1 MKNYNNDFFF
11 LTFSIV
17 ISFFL
22 SSIYHYIPKIVG
34 DGLVISGLIEYPE
47 HPSLMKE
54 VFSTSFT
61 LLAFFSAAI
70 LKISNSIFLTSK
82 IIIFL
87 NTLLFTLGFL
97 YLVFGITKSK
107 LFSSF
112 ITVIILFLEIKS
124 GSGDYPTLYFSE
136 HINGSLSF
144 SLFTFIIGSFIIKKL
159 ALSGFTLGLFFA
171 IHPVTSAWLFLH
183 LSILFVFFKI
193 KKINVLNK
201 SFFIGLSLGIGAFLL
216 FFIFYKFITFQNSS
230 FIWPLENKEFMN
242 EFIKNFDWH
251 RGLRNT
257 YLNVNIFIFVTSI
270 FLIILL
276 NRIKLNKNLFFIFSL
291 IIFLNFSGQITF
303 FISRFY
309 FDLFP
314 MIVKNIMPTRFL
326 TFCSPVL
333 IPILISIIFKILNE
347 KYFFENKFFLKHD
360 YLLALILS
368 IFLLIPFLK
377 SERITS
383 IKKNIISKR
392 ENYNLKK
399 ISYNDPFWE
408 NLRKINTVGHLISIG
423 GESLNKNYIYYI
435 SFKPLLLDTTALN
448 FLPYFPHLSG
458 YYKEILE
465 NVYGL
470 DIKKLKDKY
479 KNTSNIPIEISI
491 NHFKNLDA
499 KQWNTIK
506 TKYNVSGL
514 VLDKNIELKIKPYL
528 IGKNLNF
535 YLFE

>member
-1 MKNYNNDFFF
+1 MKNYNNSFF
-11 LTFSIV
+11 LIFSLI

-34 DGLVISGLIEYPE
+34 DGLVISGLIEYPD

-70 LKISNSIFLTSK
+70 LKVSNSIFFTSK

-87 NTLLFTLGFL
+87 NTMLFTLGFL
-97 YLVFGITKSK
+97 YLVFGITRSK
-107 LFSSF
+107 LFSSL

-144 SLFTFIIGSFIIKKL
+144 SLFTFFLGTFLIKKL
-159 ALSGFTLGLFFA
+159 ALSGFTLGLFLT
-171 IHPVTSAWLFLH
+171 IHPITSVWLFLH
-183 LSILFVFFKI
+183 LSILFIFFKI
-193 KKINVLNK
+193 KKIHTLNK
-201 SFFIGLSLGIGAFLL
+201 SFLIGLSLGIGTFLL
-216 FFIFYKFITFQNSS
+216 FIIFYKFITYQNSS
-230 FIWPLENKEFMN
+230 FIWPPENKEFMH
-242 EFIKNFDWH
+242 EFIKSFDWH
-251 RGLRNT
+251 RGLRNI
-257 YLNVNIFIFVTSI
+257 YLNVNIFILATSI
-270 FLIILL
+270 FLIIIL
-276 NRIKLNKNLFFIFSL
+276 NQIKLNKNLFFIISL

-347 KYFFENKFFLKHD
+347 KYFSRNKFFLKHD

-377 SERITS
+377 YERITS
-383 IKKNIISKR
+383 IKKNIISKK

-399 ISYNDPFWE
+399 ISHNDPFWE
-408 NLRKINTVGHLISIG
+408 SLRKIKTTGHLISIG
-423 GESLNKNYIYYI
+423 GEGVNKNYIYYI

-479 KNTSNIPIEISI
+479 KNTSNIPMEIAI

-499 KQWNTIK
+499 KQWHIIK

-528 IGKNLNF
+528 FGKNLNF
-535 YLFE
+535 YLIE

>member
-1 MKNYNNDFFF
+1 MKNYNNSFF
-11 LTFSIV
+11 LIFSLI

-34 DGLVISGLIEYPE
+34 DGLVISGLIEYPD

-70 LKISNSIFLTSK
+70 LKVSNSIFFTSK

-87 NTLLFTLGFL
+87 NTMLFTLGFL
-97 YLVFGITKSK
+97 YLVFGITRSK
-107 LFSSF
+107 LFSSL

-144 SLFTFIIGSFIIKKL
+144 SLFTFFLGTFLIKKL
-159 ALSGFTLGLFFA
+159 ALSGFTLGLFLT
-171 IHPVTSAWLFLH
+171 IHPITSVWLFLH
-183 LSILFVFFKI
+183 LSILFIFFKI
-193 KKINVLNK
+193 KKIHTLNK
-201 SFFIGLSLGIGAFLL
+201 SFLIGLSLGISTFLL
-216 FFIFYKFITFQNSS
+216 FIIFYKFITYQNSN
-230 FIWPLENKEFMN
+230 FIWPLENKEFMH

-251 RGLRNT
+251 RGLRNI
-257 YLNVNIFIFVTSI
+257 YLNVNIFILATSI
-270 FLIILL
+270 FLIIIL
-276 NRIKLNKNLFFIFSL
+276 NQIKLNKNLFFIISL

-347 KYFFENKFFLKHD
+347 KYFSRNKFFLKHD

-377 SERITS
+377 YERITS
-383 IKKNIISKR
+383 IKKNIISKK

-399 ISYNDPFWE
+399 ISHNDPFWE
-408 NLRKINTVGHLISIG
+408 SLRKIKTTGHLISIG
-423 GESLNKNYIYYI
+423 GEGLNKNYIYYI

-479 KNTSNIPIEISI
+479 KNTSNIPMEIAI

-499 KQWNTIK
+499 KQWHIIK

-528 IGKNLNF
+528 FGKNLNF
-535 YLFE
+535 YLIE